1 VTSAGSR
8 HDPFAPGTYESLV
21 HLGQRHRPQV
31 EIPVRSLHPA
41 DRLAHTEALEVVGP
55 EGREDLLEFL
65 RVDVPD
71 AEYDPGARVR
81 EHSRQDVRVF
91 RDLAEIVVRED
102 EAQAVL
108 AGARE
113 VPEEESV
120 NIRSSG
126 ITAVTA
132 RGVTAVAASCYIAVA

>member
-65 RVDVPD
+65 RVDLPTRNAIRVHGFVSTAD
-71 AEYDPGARVR
+71 KTSGSFAIWRRSWCARMR
-81 EHSRQDVRVF
+81 PKRY
-91 RDLAEIVVRED
+91 LPA
-102 EAQAVL
+102 
-108 AGARE
+108 
-113 VPEEESV
+113 PERCPR
-120 NIRSSG
+120 RSQ
-126 ITAVTA
+126 
-132 RGVTAVAASCYIAVA
+132 